1 MRLNASAW
9 NYPLRPEPDTL
20 PYRSPFGG
28 REYPNGTSYLVD
40 SFNPPQTRQ
49 AIVGSVLG
57 APFHLQA
64 RDCCFPLR
72 IGDANGIDPRL
83 LRPGG
88 LGALEMPKRPEC
100 HQARVG
106 EVVSEDGRAPARP
119 DC

>member
-1 MRLNASAW
+1 MHLIASAW
-9 NYPLRPEPDTL
+9 NYSLRPKLDTL

-49 AIVGSVLG
+49 AIVGSVFG

-64 RDCCFPLR
+64 RDCCIPLR
-72 IGDANGIDPRL
+72 IGNANGIDPRL

-88 LGALEMPKRPEC
+88 LGALEMSKRPER
-100 HQARVG
+100 HQERVG
-106 EVVSEDGRAPARP
+106 EVVSEDGPAPA
-119 DC
+119 